1 VKSHQNR
8 GLGRGLSALL
18 GDVEESGEAAPAK
31 AQTAVAIDLIR
42 PNPAQPRRRFEEAE
56 IAELAES
63 IRERGV
69 IQPLILRPE
78 PGGEG
83 FQIVA
88 GERRWRAAQKAQLH
102 EVPAV
107 VRELDDATV
116 LEFAIIEN
124 VQRADLT
131 PVEES
136 RGYARLMEEFG
147 HNQEKLAEVV
157 GKSRSYI
164 ANALRLLTLPEE
176 VLEMLA
182 DGRLSA
188 GHGRALITAED
199 PVALAR
205 QVVAEGLSVR
215 RTEALA
221 SAAKRAGTG
230 AAPAR
235 PARRPE
241 KDADTRALESDLS
254 ANLGMTVRIEHKGE
268 TDGGE
273 IRVRYADL
281 DQLDAL
287 CKRLSR

>member
-147 HNQEKLAEVV
+147 HTQEKLAEVV

-176 VLEMLA
+176 VLEMPRRIRWRWPVRWWPKGCPCA
-182 DGRLSA
+182 GPKRWPAPRNAPGAGRRPP
-188 GHGRALITAED
+188 GPRAA
-199 PVALAR
+199 P
-205 QVVAEGLSVR
+205 R
-215 RTEALA
+215 RTRTPGPWNQTSRPI
-221 SAAKRAGTG
+221 SA
-230 AAPAR
+230 
-235 PARRPE
+235 
-241 KDADTRALESDLS
+241 
-254 ANLGMTVRIEHKGE
+254 
-268 TDGGE
+268 
-273 IRVRYADL
+273 
-281 DQLDAL
+281 
-287 CKRLSR
+287 